1 MKIRRI
7 FFISPFQSQKWSFL
21 STVNR
26 YLHEFKT
33 DFSEA
38 KVSKRARHTFRLV
51 SYFLYNMTHT
61 DGGFFFK
68 MYLPAIGFLQRGKIL
83 DVIDGCVPKEGKI
96 LLFEATLFDYLSEKK
111 ESKYSS
117 FWTKGRKDQWSS
129 WGSHARSEACISI
142 TSTKSDQETLKS
154 TRFRRLI
161 FFF

>member
-1 MKIRRI
+1 MRRFQERAQKSI
-7 FFISPFQSQKWSFL
+7 LSPFQSQKWSFL

-61 DGGFFFK
+61 EGGFFFK

-96 LLFEATLFDYLSEKK
+96 LLFEATLFDFLSQKK
-111 ESKYSS
+111 ESLL
-117 FWTKGRKDQWSS
+117 FGRRVGKTN
-129 WGSHARSEACISI
+129 GLLGALMRGVRPVLVSHQQSQIRKHSNPLVFA
-142 TSTKSDQETLKS
+142 D
-154 TRFRRLI
+154 
-161 FFF
+161 